1 MTLHSSE
8 LLRQW
13 SSIVGVAALAIA
25 GEVLIAS
32 AMRDLGDLDNHRT
45 GPGLKGFLG
54 PVKAVLS
61 SPKFLIGA
69 FCMAFNF
76 FAMLWALSIVDLS
89 PRSARHRLAHLHRQ
103 RHLRKARPGRKR
115 RPPPLARRPLRLFR
129 SSPHLALS
137 RDRPAKRRSFPPPL
151 ESSR

>member
-8 LLRQW
+8 LLHQW
-13 SSIVGVAALAIA
+13 SAIVGVAALAIA

-54 PVKAVLS
+54 PIKAVLS

-89 PRSARHRLAHLHRQ
+89 LAAPAIASLTYIGNAVCAK
-103 RHLRKARPGRKR
+103 LVLGENVDR
-115 RPPPLARRPLRLFR
+115 RRWLAVLFVCFGVVLI
-129 SSPHLALS
+129 SH
-137 RDRPAKRRSFPPPL
+137 
-151 ESSR
+151 